1 VKSIRIW
8 SVVAVAAAASL
19 AVLAIRKPTTPDAAA
34 AAKSSEVGNK
44 PTPTTPSSAPS
55 DKGPRPA
62 RLLETATRDEWLAA
76 LRQRIADGASSDEI
90 LADLKFLLQRQPGL
104 AVDVALAVARSNDEK
119 HDWLGALLAEWS
131 TFNADAAWAR
141 TLELVR
147 SHAVTG
153 EPELPAIVLGQLAK
167 FDPDRVVIF
176 ADNALQAG
184 SSEETAG
191 FSGGDI
197 AHAALR
203 GLIAANQADLARK
216 TLERWSGGA
225 AAEALGNAPYEEV
238 ALEYAR
244 RSRTEA
250 ADWLRNL
257 PPSSGRDF
265 TLATLAADWAAT
277 APQEAMTWAASLDVN
292 SARSD
297 AMQRAFNRWA
307 DTDIVA
313 AAQWVAEHESNPQA
327 DTLIA
332 NLVGDTSLGHV
343 APERALQWSELIR
356 DPAARQT
363 AVQRVI
369 SDWSEHDPAAA
380 ARFAEQTPLL
390 SATVRQQVLDQIRHA
405 PKPPE

>member
-1 VKSIRIW
+1 
-8 SVVAVAAAASL
+8 
-19 AVLAIRKPTTPDAAA
+19 
-34 AAKSSEVGNK
+34 
-44 PTPTTPSSAPS
+44 
-55 DKGPRPA
+55 
-62 RLLETATRDEWLAA
+62 
-76 LRQRIADGASSDEI
+76 
-90 LADLKFLLQRQPGL
+90 LKFLLQRQP
-104 AVDVALAVARSNDEK
+104 ALALDLALALARSDDEK
-119 HDWLGALLAEWS
+119 HDWAGALLAEWS
-131 TFNADAAWAR
+131 TINPDAAWAR

-147 SHAVTG
+147 THAVSG

-176 ADNALQAG
+176 ADNALQVG
-184 SSEETAG
+184 SSEEVSG

-203 GLIAANQADLARK
+203 SLIGANQADLARK

-225 AAEALGNAPYEEV
+225 SAEALGNAPYEEV

-277 APQEAMTWAASLDVN
+277 APQEAMTWAASLDAN

-307 DTDIVA
+307 DNDIVA
-313 AAQWVAEHESNPQA
+313 AAQWVADHESSPQA

-332 NLVGDTSLGHV
+332 NLVGDTSLSHV

-356 DPAARQT
+356 DPVARQS

-369 SDWSEHDPAAA
+369 SAWSEHDPAAA

-390 SATVRQQVLDQIRHA
+390 NETVRAEVLNQIRRA